1 MLPLVSGI
9 YKRGAGLG
17 PATTFLYS
25 APAINVLVIVFSLK
39 LLGTDVGLARTF
51 GSMAFAL
58 AIGLIMAFIYRK
70 DEETGAVR
78 GVFAT
83 LASEEEGKSLWQQA
97 AFLGSMVAIMVLAGI
112 RSWIGAG
119 IALVILLLVLWRYFS
134 REEIGQWV
142 KETGQFARLIL
153 PWFLVGAL
161 GAAVIAVLFPP
172 SLVTDYVGGNNL
184 LSCFIASFFGSMMYF
199 CSVSEVPIVRAFMD
213 LGMGKGPA
221 LALLLTGPAL
231 SLPSLLVLRKILGT
245 KKMLTYVVL
254 AVVLATIS
262 GFVFGLFS
270 Q

>member
-25 APAINVLVIVFSLK
+25 APAINVLVIVLSIK
-39 LLGTDVGLARTF
+39 LLGTDVGLVRTF

-58 AIGLIMAFIYRK
+58 ALGFLMAFIYRK
-70 DEETGAVR
+70 DEKAGEER
-78 GVFAT
+78 RVFAA
-83 LASEEEGKSLWQQA
+83 LPSEEEGKSLWQQA
-97 AFLGSMVAIMVLAGI
+97 VFLGSMIAIIILAGA
-112 RSWIGAG
+112 RLWVGAG
-119 IALVILLLVLWRYFS
+119 IALALLALILWRYFS
-134 REEIGQWV
+134 RAEIIQWV

-172 SLVTDYVGGNNL
+172 SLVTDYVGGNNI
-184 LSCFIASFFGSMMYF
+184 LSCFLASFFGSMMYF

-221 LALLLTGPAL
+221 LSLLLTGPAL

-245 KKMLTYVVL
+245 KKMLTYVIL

-270 Q
+270 